1 MNSPAPRAASHVPL
15 SRWLLLWAFAS
26 GLAFI
31 CALYLLSL
39 TLANGEFVPGDHDS
53 FYHARRILHAVT
65 HWPALYQ
72 FDALIHA
79 PEGSWLTWPWGF
91 DFTLA
96 LIVKALLGL
105 GVSVKP
111 ISILVFVAPCWVLV
125 NAGLMLAIGVRLRLG
140 LVPAALVMLA
150 FATSSLTLALHHVG
164 MIDHHFVELS
174 FVLAT
179 LYCGLGWL
187 EAPENAGKAC
197 WLGLWLGLAPA
208 FHNGDFILQLPVL
221 GSLAVLWW
229 LRKPPPLRAS
239 AAFAFTLLAVS
250 ALALLP
256 SEPFRR
262 LMYSYTLHSWFHLH
276 VAACTASAALVLSG
290 PRTGRRALWLVAC
303 VAAGLP
309 ILGEMQLGSEF
320 LLGRLEQL
328 SGMTEVTG
336 VVDYLRAGEFARLF
350 ELYSLLICLLPAGV
364 AWVVWRAWRERSPAR
379 IFLAVYTL
387 FGSTLLLLQFR
398 LEYFGSFAL
407 WLLPALYVE
416 ERWLASGSPHGRRAL
431 LALAVLMPL
440 AMLPG
445 LKILTQPMPLGGDVI
460 YRPFLPLFAQLHE
473 RCAVSPGVVLAVNT
487 LGHYLSYHSDC
498 GVISDNFILTR
509 QHEEKLRLTNELM
522 TLSLADALRKAPY
535 IRYVLVSR
543 ADAAFTDSCFP
554 ECAANAGLR
563 HELLEGNPVAPNLRL
578 LGEVAF
584 EKGSRREPLARLFE
598 ITP

>member
-1 MNSPAPRAASHVPL
+1 M
-15 SRWLLLWAFAS
+15 
-26 GLAFI
+26 
-31 CALYLLSL
+31 YLLSL

-53 FYHARRILHAVT
+53 FYHARRILHAVA

-187 EAPENAGKAC
+187 ETPENAGKAC

-290 PRTGRRALWLVAC
+290 PRSGRRALWLVAC

-364 AWVVWRAWRERSPAR
+364 AC
-379 IFLAVYTL
+379 
-387 FGSTLLLLQFR
+387 
-398 LEYFGSFAL
+398 
-407 WLLPALYVE
+407 
-416 ERWLASGSPHGRRAL
+416 ASGCPSSW
-431 LALAVLMPL
+431 
-440 AMLPG
+440 
-445 LKILTQPMPLGGDVI
+445 
-460 YRPFLPLFAQLHE
+460 LPLDA
-473 RCAVSPGVVLAVNT
+473 
-487 LGHYLSYHSDC
+487 
-498 GVISDNFILTR
+498 
-509 QHEEKLRLTNELM
+509 M
-522 TLSLADALRKAPY
+522 SLQTS
-535 IRYVLVSR
+535 LVASSR
-543 ADAAFTDSCFP
+543 ACARASATRTAPCVRRQRAPSANCSASSASRQSTRSCRRCCSCSAPTTLCSWPRVRTAF
-554 ECAANAGLR
+554 
-563 HELLEGNPVAPNLRL
+563 
-578 LGEVAF
+578 
-584 EKGSRREPLARLFE
+584 AR
-598 ITP
+598 